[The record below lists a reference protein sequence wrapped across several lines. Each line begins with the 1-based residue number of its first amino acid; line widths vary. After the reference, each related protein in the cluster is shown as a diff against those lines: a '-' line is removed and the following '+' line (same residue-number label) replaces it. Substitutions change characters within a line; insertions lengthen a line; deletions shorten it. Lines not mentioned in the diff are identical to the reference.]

1 MRTAWLF
8 VLLCVLPGL
17 SENLAAL
24 DTPPERIISLAP
36 SITRELYDLGAQDKL
51 VGVTCYRPDLA
62 GSKDVIGSLTKLNF
76 EKIFSLGPD
85 LILASKDSNTK
96 RDIDKL
102 RELGLQVTIFEGC
115 ESFSCMCTEFE
126 SLGSLMGKKRES
138 MILLQDIQ
146 DQMQHIRSSIY
157 GQKPLKVFWQ
167 IGSKPLVTINDK
179 TFAGEYIRLAGCE
192 NIFADLNAR
201 YPRINIEEVITRNP
215 DVIVVVTQMD
225 SETGDVIWDNFYE
238 INAVKNARIHTIPAD
253 IVCQPTPRMF
263 LEGLKAVINCLYP
276 GVL

>member
-1 MRTAWLF
+1 MRTVLIFILF
-8 VLLCVLPGL
+8 CFFAGL
-17 SENLAAL
+17 SENLAAIE
-24 DTPPERIISLAP
+24 TSPERIISLAP
-36 SITRELYDLGAQDKL
+36 SITRELYDLGVQNKL

-62 GSKDVIGSLTKLNF
+62 GSKEVVGSLTKLNF

-102 RELGLQVTIFEGC
+102 RKLGMQVTILEGC
-115 ESFSCMCTEFE
+115 ESFSCMCSEFE
-126 SLGSLMGKKRES
+126 SLGSLMGRERES
-138 MILLQDIQ
+138 MIILQDIQ
-146 DQMQHIRSSIY
+146 NQMQHIRSSID

-167 IGSKPLVTINDK
+167 IGSKPLVTVNDN

-192 NIFADLNAR
+192 NIFADLNVR

-215 DVIVVVTQMD
+215 DVIIVVTQMD
-225 SETGDVIWDNFYE
+225 SDTADVSWDNFYE
-238 INAVKNARIHTIPAD
+238 ISAVKNARIHSIPAD